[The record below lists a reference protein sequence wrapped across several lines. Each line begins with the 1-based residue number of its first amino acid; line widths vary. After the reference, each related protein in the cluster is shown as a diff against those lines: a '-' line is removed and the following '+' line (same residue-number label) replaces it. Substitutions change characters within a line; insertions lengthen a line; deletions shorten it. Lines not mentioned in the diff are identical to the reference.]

1 MKIPY
6 LKKKPEL
13 KSYHNVTWE
22 DNYSW
27 IHQKNILE
35 VLRDKTKLDP
45 EVKNYLDEENSYA
58 NYHLKDTENL
68 QKKLFDEIKGR
79 IKLDDESLPYK
90 DHTYEYWSKTTAV
103 GNYSIKLRKKIDTDL
118 VEEIWNGDE
127 EKKKLETEYFGVG
140 DLEVSNNDK
149 YLGYSLD
156 IKGSEYYTIFI
167 RDIKTNEIITK
178 EISETSGGITF
189 SLDDKYV
196 FYSKLDQNHR
206 ARKIYRHEI
215 GNFNG
220 QDELIFEEKSEA
232 FTVSIGLSSDEKYY
246 FINTSDHNTSEQYYF
261 GVDEINIKPKLIIK
275 REKGIIYSVSSWD
288 SKFFNHTNKDAE
300 DFKIDV
306 SDSLEKQNWKTFIP
320 PRDEV
325 LIGGCTF
332 LKNWI
337 IRSET
342 SNALDK
348 LFVKNISSGVEEEL
362 IFSNETVYVPGI
374 SLIQKDRDTDNVYL
388 GYSSPKTPS
397 RVYSYNLSTKTK
409 KLVKEQEIPSGHN
422 PEDYIVERVD
432 YKSHDGRLVPLTI
445 TRHKKTKIDGSA
457 NLLLYGYGSYG
468 SSMSPNFSS
477 TRLSLINRDII
488 WATAHIRGGMEKGM
502 KWWKEGKLINKKNT
516 FEDYIHAAKYL
527 IDNNYSSKGKII
539 GMGGSA
545 GGLLMGA
552 VVNQAPELFLG
563 IIMAVPF
570 VDSLTTNLDHSL
582 PLTVGEFDE
591 FGNAKDIKEH
601 FDYIFSYAPY
611 NNIKKM
617 DYPHILI
624 TTSLSANTLAVTP
637 EPHENTIFLLW
648 SKLNGLNFSTILSL
662 AINVRSSV
670 FINSEKGKQNEFL
683 IDPLLKPFLGSATFP
698 SNLSILL
705 ASITL
710 NSFSEI
716 FLSISCLSFTSFL
729 FSLAL

>member
-6 LKKKPEL
+6 LKKKPEI
-13 KSYHNVTWE
+13 KSCHNIQWE

-45 EVKNYLDEENSYA
+45 EVKKYLDEENLYA
-58 NYHLKDTENL
+58 NHHLKDTKNL

-90 DHTYEYWSKTTAV
+90 DHTYEYWTKTTSV
-103 GNYSIKLRKKIDTDL
+103 GNYSIKLRKKIDTNL

-127 EKKKLETEYFGVG
+127 EKKKLNTEYFGVG

-167 RDIKTNEIITK
+167 RDIKTKKNITK
-178 EISETSGGITF
+178 EITETSGGITF
-189 SLDDKYV
+189 SLDDKYI
-196 FYSKLDQNHR
+196 FYSKLDKNHR

-215 GNFNG
+215 SNFKDE
-220 QDELIFEEKSEA
+220 DELIFEEKSEA

-246 FINTSDHNTSEQYYF
+246 FINTSDHNTSEQFYF
-261 GVDEINIKPKLIIK
+261 NENEEKPNPKLIIK
-275 REKGIIYSVSSWD
+275 RERGVLYSVSSWD
-288 SKFFNHTNKDAE
+288 GKFYNHTNKNAE
-300 DFKIDV
+300 DFKIDI
-306 SDSLEKQNWKTFIP
+306 SDRLEKQNWKEFIKQKE
-320 PRDEV
+320 EV
-325 LIGGCTF
+325 LVGGCTF
-332 LKNWI
+332 LKNWM
-337 IRSET
+337 IRSEL

-348 LFVKNISSGVEEEL
+348 LFIKNMSTGKEDEL
-362 IFSNETVYVPGI
+362 VFSNENVYVPGV
-374 SLIQKDRDTDNVYL
+374 SLTQKDRDTDNVYL

-397 RVYSYNLSTKTK
+397 RVYLYNLSTKSK

-422 PEDYIVERVD
+422 PDDYIVERKE

-468 SSMSPNFSS
+468 SSMSPSFSS
-477 TRLSLINRDII
+477 TRLSLIDKDVI

-516 FEDYIHAAKYL
+516 FEDYIYAAKYL
-527 IDNNYSSKGKII
+527 INNKYTSKGKII

-552 VVNQAPELFLG
+552 VVNKAPELFLG
-563 IIMAVPF
+563 IVMAVPF

-582 PLTVGEFDE
+582 PLTIGEFDE
-591 FGNAKDIKEH
+591 FGNAKENKEH

-617 DYPHILI
+617 DYPHMLI
-624 TTSLSANTLAVTP
+624 TTSLSDNRVLFD
-637 EPHENTIFLLW
+637 EPAKFTAKLREYKTDNNLLLMKTEMNAGHGGK
-648 SKLNGLNFSTILSL
+648 SGRDGAIEEIAIDYAFILKI
-662 AINVRSSV
+662 AKKI
-670 FINSEKGKQNEFL
+670 
-683 IDPLLKPFLGSATFP
+683 
-698 SNLSILL
+698 
-705 ASITL
+705 
-710 NSFSEI
+710 
-716 FLSISCLSFTSFL
+716 
-729 FSLAL
+729 

>member
-6 LKKKPEL
+6 LKKKIEL
-13 KSYHNVTWE
+13 KSCHDVTWE

-27 IHQKNILE
+27 IHQQNILE
-35 VLRDKTKLDP
+35 VLKDKSKLNP
-45 EVKNYLDEENSYA
+45 EVKKYLDEENSYA
-58 NYHLKDTENL
+58 EHHLKDTKSV

-90 DHTYEYWSKTTAV
+90 DHTYEYWTKTTTA
-103 GNYSIKLRKKIDTDL
+103 GNYSIKLRKKIDTDNI
-118 VEEIWNGDE
+118 EEIWNGDE
-127 EKKKLETEYFGVG
+127 EKKKLNTKYFGVG

-156 IKGSEYYTIFI
+156 TKGSEYYTIFI
-167 RDIKTNEIITK
+167 REIKSNKIISK
-178 EISETSGGITF
+178 EITETSGGITF
-189 SLDDKYV
+189 SLDDKYI
-196 FYSKLDQNHR
+196 FYSKLDENHR

-215 GNFNG
+215 GNFK
-220 QDELIFEEKSEA
+220 DEDKLIFEEKSEA

-261 GVDEINIKPKLIIK
+261 KVDEENPKPKLIIK
-275 REKGIIYSVSSWD
+275 REKGVLYSISSWD
-288 SKFFNHTNKDAE
+288 GKFYNHTNKDAE
-300 DFKIDV
+300 DFKIDI
-306 SDSLEKQNWKTFIP
+306 SNSLEFQNWKTFIGSKN
-320 PRDEV
+320 EV

-332 LKNWI
+332 LKDWI

-348 LFVKNISSGVEEEL
+348 IFIKNISTEKEEEL
-362 IFSNETVYVPGI
+362 IISDEKICVPGI
-374 SLIQKDRDTDNVYL
+374 SLTQRDRNTDNVYL

-397 RVYSYNLSTKTK
+397 RVYLYNLSTKSK
-409 KLVKEQEIPSGHN
+409 KLVKEQKIPSGHN
-422 PEDYIVERVD
+422 SNDYIVERIE
-432 YKSHDGRLVPLTI
+432 YESHDGRLVPLTI
-445 TRHKKTKIDGSA
+445 TRHKKTKIDGTA

-477 TRLSLINRDII
+477 TRISLIDRDII
-488 WATAHIRGGMEKGM
+488 WATAHIRGGLEKGM
-502 KWWKEGKLINKKNT
+502 KWWKEGKLTNKKNT
-516 FEDYIHAAKYL
+516 FEDYIFAAKYL
-527 IDNNYSSKGKII
+527 INHKYTSKGKII

-552 VVNQAPELFLG
+552 VVNKAPELFLG

-591 FGNAKDIKEH
+591 FGNAKENKKH

-617 DYPHILI
+617 DYPHMLI
-624 TTSLSANTLAVTP
+624 TTSLSDNRVLFD
-637 EPHENTIFLLW
+637 EPAKFTAKLRDYKTDNNLL
-648 SKLNGLNFSTILSL
+648 
-662 AINVRSSV
+662 
-670 FINSEKGKQNEFL
+670 
-683 IDPLLKPFLGSATFP
+683 LLKTEMNAGHGGKSGRDGA
-698 SNLSILL
+698 IE
-705 ASITL
+705 
-710 NSFSEI
+710 EI
-716 FLSISCLSFTSFL
+716 AIDYAFALKISKKI
-729 FSLAL
+729 

>member
-1 MKIPY
+1 MKVPY
-6 LKKKPEL
+6 LKKKPEI
-13 KSYHNVTWE
+13 KSCHNIAWE

-45 EVKNYLDEENSYA
+45 EVKKYLEEENSYA
-58 NYHLKDTENL
+58 EHHLKNTKNL

-79 IKLDDESLPYK
+79 IKLDDESLPFK
-90 DHTYEYWSKTTAV
+90 DRTYEYWTKTTSI
-103 GNYSIKLRKKIDTDL
+103 GNYSIKLRKKINTDEI
-118 VEEIWNGDE
+118 EEIWNGDE
-127 EKKKLETEYFGVG
+127 EKDKLKTEYFGVG
-140 DLEVSNNDK
+140 DLGVSNNDK

-156 IKGSEYYTIFI
+156 TKGSEYYTIFI
-167 RDIKTNEIITK
+167 RDIITKKIITK
-178 EISETSGGITF
+178 EIPETSGSITF
-189 SLDDKYV
+189 SLDDKYI
-196 FYSKLDQNHR
+196 FYSKLDENHR
-206 ARKIYRHEI
+206 ARKIYRHEV
-215 GNFNG
+215 GNFNDE
-220 QDELIFEEKSEA
+220 DELIFEEKSEA

-246 FINTSDHNTSEQYYF
+246 FIITSDHNTSEQYYF
-261 GVDEINIKPKLIIK
+261 AVNEKKPFPKLIM
-275 REKGIIYSVSSWD
+275 RRDKGILYSVSSWND
-288 SKFFNHTNKDAE
+288 KFYNHTNKDAE
-300 DFKIDV
+300 DFKIDIC
-306 SDSLEKQNWKTFIP
+306 DNLENQNWKAFVP
-320 PRDEV
+320 PKNEV

-332 LKNWI
+332 LNNWI

-348 LFVKNISSGVEEEL
+348 LFVKNVSTGTEEEL
-362 IFSNETVYVPGI
+362 IFSDENIYVPGI
-374 SLIQKDRDTDNVYL
+374 SLTQKDRNTDDVYL

-397 RVYSYNLSTKTK
+397 RVYAYNLTNKSK

-422 PEDYIVERVD
+422 PDNYIVERVE
-432 YKSHDGRLVPLTI
+432 YKSHDGRLIPLTI

-468 SSMSPNFSS
+468 NSMSPSFSS
-477 TRLSLINRDII
+477 TRLSLIDRDTI

-502 KWWKEGKLINKKNT
+502 KWWKEGKLTNKKNT

-527 IDNNYSSKGKII
+527 IDNKYSSKGKII

-552 VVNQAPELFLG
+552 AVNQAPELFLG

-591 FGNAKDIKEH
+591 FGNAKENKEH
-601 FDYIFSYAPY
+601 FDYIYSYAPY

-624 TTSLSANTLAVTP
+624 TTSLSDNRVLFD
-637 EPHENTIFLLW
+637 EPAKFTAKLRDYKTDNNLL
-648 SKLNGLNFSTILSL
+648 
-662 AINVRSSV
+662 
-670 FINSEKGKQNEFL
+670 
-683 IDPLLKPFLGSATFP
+683 LLKTEMNAGHGGKSGRDGA
-698 SNLSILL
+698 IE
-705 ASITL
+705 
-710 NSFSEI
+710 EI
-716 FLSISCLSFTSFL
+716 AIDYAFALKISKKI
-729 FSLAL
+729 

>member
-167 RDIKTNEIITK
+167 RDIETNEIITK
-178 EISETSGGITF
+178 KITETSGGITF

-215 GNFNG
+215 GNFNSL
-220 QDELIFEEKSEA
+220 DELIFEEKSEA

-261 GVDEINIKPKLIIK
+261 GVDEINTKPKLIIK

-288 SKFFNHTNKDAE
+288 SKFYNHTNKDAE

-325 LIGGCTF
+325 LIGDCTF

-362 IFSNETVYVPGI
+362 IFSNENVYVPGI
-374 SLIQKDRDTDNVYL
+374 SLTQKDRDTDNVYL

-624 TTSLSANTLAVTP
+624 TTSLSDNRVLFD
-637 EPHENTIFLLW
+637 EPAKFTAKLREYKTDNNLL
-648 SKLNGLNFSTILSL
+648 
-662 AINVRSSV
+662 
-670 FINSEKGKQNEFL
+670 
-683 IDPLLKPFLGSATFP
+683 LLKTEMNAGHGGKSGRDGA
-698 SNLSILL
+698 IE
-705 ASITL
+705 
-710 NSFSEI
+710 EI
-716 FLSISCLSFTSFL
+716 AIDYAF
-729 FSLAL
+729 ALKVAKKI

>member
-13 KSYHNVTWE
+13 KSCHNVTWE

-35 VLRDKTKLDP
+35 VLRDKNKLLP
-45 EVKNYLDEENSYA
+45 EVKDYLEEENKYTD
-58 NYHLKDTENL
+58 YHLENTKPI

-79 IKLDDESLPYK
+79 IKLDDESLPYR
-90 DHTYEYWSKTTAV
+90 DHTYEYWTKTTKT
-103 GNYSIKLRKKIDTDL
+103 GNYSIKLRKKINSDEI
-118 VEEIWNGDE
+118 EEIWNGDK
-127 EKKKLETEYFGVG
+127 EKENLGVEYFGVG

-156 IKGSEYYTIFI
+156 TKGSEYYTIFI
-167 RDIKTNEIITK
+167 RNIENNEIITK
-178 EISETSGGITF
+178 EIFETSGGITF
-189 SLDDKYV
+189 SLDDKFI
-196 FYSKLDQNHR
+196 FYSKLDENHR

-215 GNFNG
+215 GNFKD
-220 QDELIFEEKSEA
+220 QDQLIFEEKTEA
-232 FTVSIGLSSDEKYY
+232 FTVGIGLSSDEKYY
-246 FINTSDHNTSEQYYF
+246 FINSSDHNTSEQYYF
-261 GVDEINIKPKLIIK
+261 SVEEKNPKPKLIME
-275 REKGIIYSVSSWD
+275 REKGILYSISSWD
-288 SKFFNHTNKDAE
+288 GKFYNHTNKNAE

-306 SDSLEKQNWKTFIP
+306 SDSLESQEWKAFIP
-320 PRDEV
+320 ARDEV
-325 LIGGCTF
+325 LIGGLTF
-332 LKNWI
+332 LKDWI

-342 SNALDK
+342 SDALDK
-348 LFVKNISSGVEEEL
+348 LFVKNISTGIEEEL
-362 IFSNETVYVPGI
+362 IFSNEKIYVPGV
-374 SLIQKDRDTDNVYL
+374 SLVQRDRNTNDIYL

-397 RVYSYNLSTKTK
+397 RVYSYNLKNKSK

-422 PEDYIVERVD
+422 PDDYVVERVE

-477 TRLSLINRDII
+477 TRLSLIDRDII

-502 KWWKEGKLINKKNT
+502 KWWKEGKLTNKKNT
-516 FEDYIHAAKYL
+516 FEDYIYAAKYL
-527 IDNNYSSKGKII
+527 IDQKYSSKGKII

-591 FGNAKDIKEH
+591 FGNAKDNKEH

-624 TTSLSANTLAVTP
+624 TTSLSDNRVLFDEPAKFTAKLRDYKTDNNLLLLKTEMNAGHGGKSGRDGAIEEIAVDYAFALK
-637 EPHENTIFLLW
+637 I
-648 SKLNGLNFSTILSL
+648 
-662 AINVRSSV
+662 
-670 FINSEKGKQNEFL
+670 SEK
-683 IDPLLKPFLGSATFP
+683 I
-698 SNLSILL
+698 
-705 ASITL
+705 
-710 NSFSEI
+710 
-716 FLSISCLSFTSFL
+716 
-729 FSLAL
+729 

>member
-45 EVKNYLDEENSYA
+45 EVKNYLDKENSYA
-58 NYHLKDTENL
+58 DYHLKDTENL
-68 QKKLFDEIKGR
+68 QKKLFDEIKAR

-90 DHTYEYWSKTTAV
+90 DHTYEYWSKTTAI

-156 IKGSEYYTIFI
+156 TKGSEYYTIFI

-178 EISETSGGITF
+178 EITETSGGITF
-189 SLDDKYV
+189 SLDDRYV

-215 GNFNG
+215 GNFNS

-261 GVDEINIKPKLIIK
+261 GVDEINTKPKLIMK

-288 SKFFNHTNKDAE
+288 SKFYNHTNKDAE

-325 LIGGCTF
+325 LIRGCTF

-362 IFSNETVYVPGI
+362 IFSNENVYVPGI
-374 SLIQKDRDTDNVYL
+374 SLTQRNRDTDNVYL

-397 RVYSYNLSTKTK
+397 RVYSYNLSTKAK

-502 KWWKEGKLINKKNT
+502 KWWKEGKLTNKKNT

-624 TTSLSANTLAVTP
+624 TTSLSDNRVLFD
-637 EPHENTIFLLW
+637 EPAKFTAKLREYKTDNNLL
-648 SKLNGLNFSTILSL
+648 
-662 AINVRSSV
+662 
-670 FINSEKGKQNEFL
+670 
-683 IDPLLKPFLGSATFP
+683 LLKTEMNAGHGGKSGRDGA
-698 SNLSILL
+698 IE
-705 ASITL
+705 
-710 NSFSEI
+710 EI
-716 FLSISCLSFTSFL
+716 AIDYAF
-729 FSLAL
+729 ALKIAEKI

>member
-261 GVDEINIKPKLIIK
+261 GVNEIDTKPKLIMK

-288 SKFFNHTNKDAE
+288 NKFYNHTNKDAE

-502 KWWKEGKLINKKNT
+502 KWWKEGKLTNKKNT

-527 IDNNYSSKGKII
+527 IENNYSSKGKII

-624 TTSLSANTLAVTP
+624 TTSLSDNRVLFD
-637 EPHENTIFLLW
+637 EPAKFTAKLREYKTDNNLL
-648 SKLNGLNFSTILSL
+648 
-662 AINVRSSV
+662 
-670 FINSEKGKQNEFL
+670 
-683 IDPLLKPFLGSATFP
+683 LLKTEMNAGHGGKSGRDGA
-698 SNLSILL
+698 IE
-705 ASITL
+705 
-710 NSFSEI
+710 EI
-716 FLSISCLSFTSFL
+716 AIDYAF
-729 FSLAL
+729 ALKVAEKI